1 MRIEDYFDAIRATV
15 DLCAWAQS
23 SSPTFDQRS
32 SHEGFLRGEV
42 YFLDGSVL
50 HLREYVDCEVT
61 IERLVYAYQYL
72 DAERRLAF
80 RYDNTGHH
88 RKLNLPTYPHHQ
100 HDGSEEQVIASDAP
114 TLAAVLD
121 EIGRLV
127 RL

>member
-1 MRIEDYFDAIRATV
+1 MRIEDYFEAVRATV
-15 DLCAWAQS
+15 DLCAWVQS
-23 SSPTFDQRS
+23 SSLTFDQRGS
-32 SHEGFLRGEV
+32 YEGFLRGEV

-50 HLREYVDCEVT
+50 HLREFVDCEV
-61 IERLVYAYQYL
+61 IVERLTYAYQYL
-72 DAERRLAF
+72 DVEHHFVF

-88 RKLNLPTYPHHQ
+88 RKLNLPTYPNHK
-100 HDGSEEQVIASDAP
+100 HDGSEERVIASSAP